1 MHRGAQHFCLLVR
14 AAIMRNRALLLIM
27 AAALVAAG
35 AITAVVVT
43 RAGSSVQAA
52 VSAQEGGSVSLGD
65 ATLTVPAGAVRG
77 NGQLVATTSGS
88 PSAGFGSGALVGASA
103 GVHFSVTGGARV
115 TGKLIITFRVPSAGV
130 PTSLPGSAVTSAV
143 WLAFYDPA
151 SGRWQGVASSY
162 DPTAGT
168 VTARVAHLSWWM
180 PWTWDWAG
188 MALRAR
194 QALSA
199 FGSGRASAVSCP
211 GVPGVTVT
219 SEGGQ
224 DPPMIG
230 CAAKDDAGTLA
241 ITLTNNRGLSTVLS
255 TIPPDARSG
264 LSSYSGFYDYVA
276 SSAIATTV
284 LGGPDLPPGGTRT
297 YTLPPSGGPV
307 TFTAA
312 PTVSSYV
319 LDLAAVAAD
328 TLIGKVQYGKINGD
342 YARCA
347 LDAVARTT
355 PSLADAPSLA
365 VSCLHVLA
373 DLIPGYDDLVKAIG
387 TKALA
392 VLQLA
397 VVDIKL
403 LLQTGDLAY
412 DDLRVVQASVDITR
426 PACATAACQP
436 QWSSAGQLAPGP
448 ITSISCVGVFCAAVG
463 AAGTI
468 GHSHGYALTYQSGSW
483 SKPVQLGTGDT
494 YTVSCPAATFCMAVT
509 DTGYAYRLHAGT
521 WSSPA
526 DIYPA
531 ANTQPSSA
539 DAIED
544 LSCATPGFC
553 VAVTGMGNAL
563 TWNGTAWSPL
573 RFIGLPGIEPI
584 PIPGFFYHVSVS
596 CPTPTYCLAGTGIS
610 FDQAPSAVWNGSSW
624 TSTPQTPLKT
634 SSWNVS
640 CASVTFCMAAGGYH
654 AVGDQSAVWDGTAWS
669 GLAQPPGEGDAL
681 AFEQVSCPE
690 NGSCVAVDGGS
701 FVNGS
706 GSTRGSSVFTWSNGA
721 WSGPQFTDPRG
732 YLNAI
737 SCTPVGLCVAADSQ
751 GYVFAL
757 AK

>member
-1 MHRGAQHFCLLVR
+1 
-14 AAIMRNRALLLIM
+14 MRNRALSLVIV
-27 AAALVAAG
+27 AVLVAAG

-43 RAGSSVQAA
+43 RAGGHGSSAQAA
-52 VSAQEGGSVSLGD
+52 VSAQDGGSVSLGD
-65 ATLTVPAGAVRG
+65 ATLTVPAGAVSG

-88 PSAGFGSGALVGASA
+88 PPAGFGSSALVGASA
-103 GVHFSVTGGARV
+103 PVHFSALDGAKVTGTLV
-115 TGKLIITFRVPSAGV
+115 ITFRVPSAGV
-130 PTSLPGSAVTSAV
+130 PVGLPASAAASAV
-143 WLAFYDPA
+143 WLDFYDPGA
-151 SGRWQGVASSY
+151 GRWQAVASSY
-162 DPTAGT
+162 DPATGT

-180 PWTWDWAG
+180 PWTWDWSG

-199 FGSGRASAVSCP
+199 FGLGRAPAVSCP

-230 CAAKDDAGTLA
+230 CAAKADAGTLT
-241 ITLTNNRGLSTVLS
+241 ITLTNNRGLSMVLS
-255 TIPPDARSG
+255 TIPPDARPG
-264 LSSYSGFYDYVA
+264 LPSYSGFYDYVA
-276 SSAIATTV
+276 SSATATAV
-284 LGGPDLPPGGTRT
+284 LGGPDLPPGGSRT
-297 YTLPPSGGPV
+297 YSLPPSGGPV

-328 TLIGKVQYGKINGD
+328 TLIGKVEYEKINGD
-342 YARCA
+342 YAKCT
-347 LDAVARTT
+347 LDAVATTT

-373 DLIPGYDDLVKAIG
+373 GLVPGYDDLVKAIG

-397 VVDIKL
+397 VIDIKL

-412 DDLRVVQASVDITR
+412 DDLRVVQASVDIMR
-426 PACATAACQP
+426 PACTTASCQP
-436 QWSSAGQLAPGP
+436 QWSSVGQLAPGP
-448 ITSISCVGVFCAAVG
+448 VMSVSCAGVFCAAVG

-509 DTGYAYRLHAGT
+509 DTGYAYTLHAGT

-531 ANTQPSSA
+531 ANAQPSSA

-553 VAVTGMGNAL
+553 VAVTGIGNAL
-563 TWNGTAWSPL
+563 TWNGAAWSPP
-573 RFIGLPGIEPI
+573 RSIGLPGIEPA
-584 PIPGFFYHVSVS
+584 PFPGVFDHVSIS

-610 FDQAPSAVWNGSSW
+610 FDQAPSAIWNGSSW

-634 SSWNVS
+634 SVWNVN
-640 CASVTFCMAAGGYH
+640 CASITFCMAAGGYH

-669 GLAQPPGEGDAL
+669 DLAQPSGEGDAL
-681 AFEQVSCPE
+681 AFAQVSCPE
-690 NGSCVAVDGGS
+690 NGSCIAVDGGS

-706 GSTRGSSVFTWSNGA
+706 GSTRGSSVFTWSDGA
-721 WSGPQFTDPRG
+721 WSGPQFTDPHG

-751 GYVFAL
+751 GYVFVF